1 MHRNHHHLKQN
12 SDENHHLEKQKTK
25 NKQTQHKTNDTMKYK
40 MI

>member
-12 SDENHHLEKQKTK
+12 SDENHHLEKQQT